1 MKMENVLNYIPDIIQ
16 VLTLIVTAAAVIA
29 SATKT
34 PKDDSV
40 IKKIRKVVDFLAL
53 NFGGAKNKDR

>member
-1 MKMENVLNYIPDIIQ
+1 MEDFLDYIPDIIQ
-16 VLTLIVTAAAVIA
+16 VMTLLVTAAAIIA

-40 IKKIRKVVDFLAL
+40 IKKIRAVVDFLAL
-53 NFGGAKNKDR
+53 NFGGAKNKDD

>member
-1 MKMENVLNYIPDIIQ
+1 METVLNYIPDFIQ
-16 VLTLIVTAAAVIA
+16 VLTLIVTAAAIIA

-40 IKKIRKVVDFLAL
+40 VKSVRVMVDFLAL

>member
-1 MKMENVLNYIPDIIQ
+1 METFLDYIPDVIQ
-16 VLTLIVTAAAVIA
+16 VLTLLVTAAAIIA

-34 PKDDSV
+34 PKDDSA
-40 IKKIRKVVDFLAL
+40 IKSIRKVVDFLAL

>member
-1 MKMENVLNYIPDIIQ
+1 MEALLSYIPDAIQ

-40 IKKIRKVVDFLAL
+40 IKSIRKVIDFLAL
-53 NFGGAKNKDR
+53 NFGGAKNKD

>member
-1 MKMENVLNYIPDIIQ
+1 METFLDYIPDVIQ
-16 VLTLIVTAAAVIA
+16 VLTLLVTAAAIIA

-40 IKKIRKVVDFLAL
+40 IKKIRTVVDFLAL